1 MSIKMKINL
10 FLLTIGVL
18 TSFCVG
24 AYNYHE
30 AKKKVVEDAFNKA
43 SLISSFAMASRNY
56 TVKTMR
62 PLALEISGHNGFHPE
77 LMGGFFVARSIA
89 DQFSKKQP
97 GYSFKQATLDPVN
110 AQNRAD
116 SQERQIISD
125 LSQNRSIKM
134 KKGMI
139 EKNGHP
145 YYYIAQPVVAKKE
158 CLRCH
163 GRRETALPG
172 RVQRYPGTGG
182 YHYKPNKVVAA
193 FITYVPLN
201 KALEN
206 LNATSL
212 KMVGASI
219 LSIVLIV
226 AAVWA
231 ILEFFVTKPI
241 GRLTTMAEH
250 LSRGK
255 GLDQQIVPKSND
267 EIGALYNAF
276 NRMRVSV
283 IKLIKIINQ
292 KK

>member
-10 FLLTIGVL
+10 FLLAVGIL
-18 TSFCVG
+18 TSICIG
-24 AYNYHE
+24 AYNYQE
-30 AKKKVVEDAFNKA
+30 AKKRVIEDAFNKA
-43 SLISSFAMASRNY
+43 SLISSFAMASRSY

-62 PLALEISGHNGFHPE
+62 PLALEISGNNGFHPE

-110 AQNRAD
+110 SQNRAD
-116 SQERQIISD
+116 RKEREIISF
-125 LSQNRSIKM
+125 LSQNRNIKM

-139 EKNGHP
+139 EKNGHK
-145 YYYIAQPVVAKKE
+145 YYYIAQPVVAKKQ
-158 CLRCH
+158 CLKCH

-172 RVQRYPGTGG
+172 RVQRYPGSGG
-182 YHYKPNKVVAA
+182 YDYKPNKVVAA
-193 FITYVPLN
+193 FITYVPLH

-206 LNATSL
+206 LNAASL
-212 KMVGASI
+212 KMVVASI

-226 AAVWA
+226 VAVWA

-241 GRLTTMAEH
+241 SRLTAMAEH

-255 GLDQQIVPKSND
+255 GLDQEIVQNSND

-292 KK
+292 KR